1 MAIRVQ
7 EPSKQYCVR
16 SAQVPSAA
24 KDALSAVPYVI
35 HSGSCATRFRML
47 WKEIH
52 GTAGIK
58 DVLQRCE
65 GTADRFHWRIDAG
78 RGVVYTWDGM
88 PRGKGTDSVVCSHP
102 SSGPLC
108 FCVGVCCVWSFVDF

>member
-7 EPSKQYCVR
+7 EPSEQYCVR

-24 KDALSAVPYVI
+24 KDALSVVPYAS
-35 HSGSCATRFRML
+35 HSGRCATRFRML

-58 DVLQRCE
+58 DVLQRRE
-65 GTADRFHWRIDAG
+65 GTADRVHWRIDDDRRVLYA
-78 RGVVYTWDGM
+78 
-88 PRGKGTDSVVCSHP
+88 
-102 SSGPLC
+102 
-108 FCVGVCCVWSFVDF
+108 

>member
-7 EPSKQYCVR
+7 EPSKQYCVC
-16 SAQVPSAA
+16 SAQFPSAA
-24 KDALSAVPYVI
+24 KDALSALPHVTHRGCCV
-35 HSGSCATRFRML
+35 TTFRML

-65 GTADRFHWRIDAG
+65 GTADRVHWRIDDDRRVLYA
-78 RGVVYTWDGM
+78 
-88 PRGKGTDSVVCSHP
+88 
-102 SSGPLC
+102 
-108 FCVGVCCVWSFVDF
+108 